1 MSSAIVAVE
10 KRPDGRKSADIFL
23 PSNYK
28 MSQANVYREE
38 RKDTKVEAIE
48 AADQV
53 EATHEAV
60 TKIERKE
67 TTFEVTKMEE
77 KIDAKYDDTVD
88 IGVRKDGALE
98 KRDVR
103 EKHLDLHPD
112 IREKHL
118 DLHPDIRDKHVDLH
132 PDVRDKHVGKLPVAD
147 NIMLADGDYE
157 DIPMEEVLRR
167 ELERQKLIQQKLKE
181 IEEQNKILAE
191 LEARENILR
200 QAEEV
205 RRRQRVLEENMR
217 LKKDEK
223 VSQIEARK
231 EQETKMQEAE
241 LVEASKTNQV
251 QQVLDKNEKV
261 QELSA
266 KEIQLSTIVTPS
278 QSASNVM
285 EYEPMPPFTRVEMDK
300 INDKTIQPP
309 QVPGRSSSRNV
320 LRDMSFSKI
329 NSPQPAAPHLQLVNV
344 SVSPAPSSRLSTSP
358 SLDTLSPNI
367 IQVRLKIQNGMQARS

>member
-1 MSSAIVAVE
+1 M
-10 KRPDGRKSADIFL
+10 
-23 PSNYK
+23 
-28 MSQANVYREE
+28 
-38 RKDTKVEAIE
+38 
-48 AADQV
+48 
-53 EATHEAV
+53 
-60 TKIERKE
+60 
-67 TTFEVTKMEE
+67 
-77 KIDAKYDDTVD
+77 
-88 IGVRKDGALE
+88 
-98 KRDVR
+98 
-103 EKHLDLHPD
+103 
-112 IREKHL
+112 
-118 DLHPDIRDKHVDLH
+118 
-132 PDVRDKHVGKLPVAD
+132 
-147 NIMLADGDYE
+147 
-157 DIPMEEVLRR
+157 
-167 ELERQKLIQQKLKE
+167 
-181 IEEQNKILAE
+181 
-191 LEARENILR
+191 EARENILR

-231 EQETKMQEAE
+231 EQDTKMQEAE

-285 EYEPMPPFTRVEMDK
+285 EYEPTPPFTRVEMDK